1 MKFNTKISTILA
13 QNASGQ
19 LVFSSLLVKL
29 YEIGVTMFSYF
40 LAALQMFS

>member
-19 LVFSSLLVKL
+19 LVFSKL
-29 YEIGVTMFSYF
+29 YEIGVRMFSYF